1 METPGLPVAN
11 LGSRR
16 NEDIALDL
24 LKFVATHAEIAK
36 GVGAVGFQQSG
47 SAKGDE
53 IASKLLDLYG
63 RCLVAVQGGRK

>member
-1 METPGLPVAN
+1 METGLPIGN

-36 GVGAVGFQQSG
+36 GAGGVGFQQAG
-47 SAKGDE
+47 GGKGDE
-53 IASKLLDLYG
+53 IANKLLDLYS
-63 RCLVAVQGGRK
+63 RCLQAVQGTRK